1 MVTRMM
7 KMVRSERGMA
17 MLVAL
22 LAIVVIMGAL
32 LLVTRQSAE
41 AKMST
46 DIAVSQVLL
55 EEACK
60 GGIDRGVARIW
71 NDYVMGQGNTTGN
84 LASYRVFIDDVVADG
99 ESAQIVTEDSPMVI
113 DSVRNIRV
121 TNVTLEREDNLYGT
135 QLTITATATADVL
148 GRDGETRTASQTA
161 RQTVLISGTPFTGF
175 EYAVLANNIN
185 CILCHA
191 GFRNLRQEY
200 NANPDLY
207 GTFDRVKVATLQALL
222 FRQSSADSKVAG
234 TVYTRGSVY
243 NTNYTLMTDAQ
254 ISTGDF
260 KGYQFSDTNG
270 KVTQDPATGA
280 MVTVPLSPAGTDAE
294 GRPVQFANLY
304 RNYPTD
310 PKLMTDGPM
319 PESFPAPYPDVDG
332 DRYVDDDEFEQIA
345 GLLNGRIDGGI
356 AYGVPD
362 GQVYTGAGLPNASN
376 GAFGALASTGR
387 YDGNLILVG
396 TNESPITLSG
406 ELAVNGDLIIKGKVK
421 GEGQIFV
428 RGNTYIVGDV
438 TYADAPGQFGVAV
451 DGTENTLGII
461 TGGSVMMGDYL
472 TVRGKNHTSDTSKYP
487 NSALSIDVSVDHK
500 VVNTTVNNVTQT
512 VRIGYMDPGTIDP
525 GQIVPTMVL
534 PDGQVV
540 QRDGY
545 QFSFTSSELMLFNN
559 EELSKAV
566 ADPTYVPRFYG
577 LRDSQPNNIYV
588 YTKQSEEH
596 AVRYDEY
603 NNTTVKT
610 LAAYIAQKG
619 YPSEILN
626 RAAYHYMNPTGNW
639 ISEDTLKQIWR
650 ADERSR
656 QQGDIWKFDGLLYS
670 NNAIFA
676 LARSYKR
683 HKSKTDGKM
692 RVRGAIICPDIGV
705 LVAGP
710 DTRGVESFTMLY
722 DQRVREM
729 WAPQDQS
736 HVFFQRQ
743 VYQVVRNED

>member
-1 MVTRMM
+1 MTTRML
-7 KMVRSERGMA
+7 KMIRSERGMA

-22 LAIVVIMGAL
+22 LAIVLIMGAL

-71 NDYVMGQGNTTGN
+71 NDYMMGQGNTTGN
-84 LASYRVFIDDVVADG
+84 LASYRVFIDDVVANG
-99 ESAQIVTEDSPMVI
+99 GSAQIVTEDSPMVI
-113 DSVRNIRV
+113 DPVRNIRV
-121 TNVTLEREDNLYGT
+121 TNVTIEREDDLFGT
-135 QLTITATATADVL
+135 QLTITATAAADVI
-148 GRDGETRTASQTA
+148 GRDGETRTATQTA
-161 RQTVLISGTPFTGF
+161 RQTVLVSGTPFTGF
-175 EYAVLANNIN
+175 DYAVLANNIN

-200 NANPDLY
+200 NTNPELY

-222 FRQSSADSKVAG
+222 FRRSWADSKVAG
-234 TVYTRGSVY
+234 TVYTRGAVY
-243 NTNYTLMTDAQ
+243 NTDYTLMTDSQ

-260 KGYQFSDTNG
+260 KGYQFSGTDG
-270 KVTQDPATGA
+270 KVVQDPSTGA
-280 MVTVPLSPAGTDAE
+280 MVIVPLVPAGTDSE
-294 GRPVQFANLY
+294 GRPVQFGNLY
-304 RNYPTD
+304 RNYPSD
-310 PKLMTDGPM
+310 PRLMTDGPL
-319 PESFPAPYPDVDG
+319 PENFPAPYPDEDG
-332 DRYVDDDEFEQIA
+332 DRYVDDNEFEEIA
-345 GLLNGRIDGGI
+345 GLLNGTLGGGI

-362 GQVYTGAGLPNASN
+362 GQVYNGMGLPNASN
-376 GAFGALASTGR
+376 GAYSTLASTGR

-396 TNESPITLSG
+396 TNGNPITLSG
-406 ELAVNGDLIIKGKVK
+406 ELAVNGDLVIKGKVK

-438 TYADAPGQFGVAV
+438 TYADAPGQFGVAA
-451 DGTENTLGII
+451 DGTENMLGII
-461 TGGSVMMGDYL
+461 TGGSVLMGDYL
-472 TVRGKNHTSDTSKYP
+472 TVRGKNHSLDTAKYP
-487 NSALSIDVSVDHK
+487 NVALAINASVDSKRVTTTINK
-500 VVNTTVNNVTQT
+500 VTETMW
-512 VRIGYMDPGTIDP
+512 IGYMDPGTIDP

-534 PDGQVV
+534 PNGRVV
-540 QRDGY
+540 KRDGY
-545 QFSFTSSELMLFNN
+545 QLSFTTSELMLFNN
-559 EELSKAV
+559 EELQRAV
-566 ADPTYVPRFYG
+566 ADPNYVPRFYG

-588 YTKQSEEH
+588 YTKPSEEH
-596 AVRYDEY
+596 ASRYDEY

-610 LAAYIAQKG
+610 LAAYIAAKG
-619 YPSEILN
+619 YPTDILT

-639 ISEDTLKQIWR
+639 ISEDTLKRIWR

-656 QQGDIWKFDGLLYS
+656 QQGDIWNFDGLLYS
-670 NNAIFA
+670 NNAIFTIV
-676 LARSYKR
+676 RSFSR

-692 RVRGAIICPDIGV
+692 MVRGAIICPDIGV

-710 DTRGVESFTMLY
+710 NRNGEESFTMLY
-722 DQRVREM
+722 DERVREM

-736 HVFFQRQ
+736 RVFFQRQ